1 MSFHKFA
8 DRLRGTDSQ
17 PSSEKAASPG
27 LSPMG
32 PGVAVKEP
40 PGQLNDPTLAQPPA
54 SPSRFSGPAFAV
66 PAPGAGMDVAAKPVE
81 RPVDTSHSIEQPP
94 VEQLDQHRPARVTG
108 PLRLTLTGPLPA
120 GVDIPDPVVGEQIPP
135 QLVSALYERV
145 VAGIRT
151 DVQLERTPEIE
162 HMLAGRIMQAMQ
174 EVKGSMPGEISPGEV
189 RALVEAVMDEIL
201 GYGPLESLLKDDS
214 VTEIMVNGPE
224 QVWVERKGHV
234 FETGLKFVDDGHVM
248 RIAQRIVAPLGR
260 RLDPKWPMVDA
271 RLPDG
276 SRVNIIIPPCALQ
289 GSTITIRKFFK
300 TPLTVA
306 NLVEFGTLSQQM
318 ADFLQA
324 CVVGRLNVVISGGTG
339 SGKTTLLNVL
349 SSFIPGHERIVT
361 IEDSAELKLNQRHVV
376 SLEGRPPDADSGGAV
391 TIRNLVVNSL
401 RMRPDRIV
409 VGEVR
414 SGEALDMLQAMN
426 TGHDGSLTTLHA
438 NTPRDALSRLETMSM
453 MSGMDLPLRVIRE
466 QIASAV
472 DLIVQQARLRDGSR
486 KVIYITELQ
495 GMEGDTIVLQ
505 DIFRFRETGTSPTGQ
520 VLGSL
525 QPTGLVPKFLSRLEA
540 SGQHI
545 DRSMFMPR

>member
-1 MSFHKFA
+1 MSLQKFA
-8 DRLRGTDSQ
+8 DRLLGGDSQ
-17 PSSEKAASPG
+17 LSVEKEASPG
-27 LSPMG
+27 FSRPG
-32 PGVAVKEP
+32 SGVAVEEIDKP
-40 PGQLNDPTLAQPPA
+40 PVDATHTQPVDL
-54 SPSRFSGPAFAV
+54 PSRFSPPSLTA
-66 PAPGAGMDVAAKPVE
+66 PAPGAVAQPIE
-81 RPVDTSHSIEQPP
+81 RPFATPPATEQTPDEQP
-94 VEQLDQHRPARVTG
+94 RPRKVTG
-108 PLRLTLTGPLPA
+108 PLVSGGTGPLPA
-120 GVDIPDPVVGEQIPP
+120 GVVYDPVVGAQMPP
-135 QLVSALYERV
+135 RLVHALYERIMS
-145 VAGIRT
+145 GLRT
-151 DVQLERTPEIE
+151 DVQLERNPETE
-162 HMLAGRIMQAMQ
+162 HMLARRFIEAFKEIKGTTPDDIPPGQ
-174 EVKGSMPGEISPGEV
+174 E
-189 RALVEAVMDEIL
+189 RALFQAVVDEIL
-201 GYGPLESLLKDDS
+201 GYGPLGSLLKDDS
-214 VTEIMVNGPE
+214 VSEIMVNGPE
-224 QVWVERKGHV
+224 QVWAERKGHM
-234 FETGLKFVDDGHVM
+234 FETGLKFLDDDHVM

-260 RLDPKWPMVDA
+260 RLDAKWPMVDA

-300 TPLTVA
+300 TPLTVS
-306 NLVEFGTLSQQM
+306 NLVEFGTLTQQM

-361 IEDSAELKLNQRHVV
+361 IEDSAELRLNQRHVV

-391 TIRNLVVNSL
+391 TIRHLVVNSL

-486 KVIYITELQ
+486 RVIYITELQ
-495 GMEGDTIVLQ
+495 GLEGDTIVLQ
-505 DIFRFRETGTSPTGQ
+505 DIFRFRETGTGPTGQ

-525 QPTGLVPKFLSRLEA
+525 QPTGLVPKFLGRLEA
-540 SGQHI
+540 GGQRV
-545 DRSMFMPR
+545 DRSVFMQS